1 MTVTATVKLITA
13 PMTAI
18 VAMHYIAHGGM
29 QYTFSVAN
37 GGLTA
42 DQLNALFRDLKTV
55 DDGQTIN
62 ITDNPGEFD
71 CDKTIA
77 TNKGWTVIYNVTP
90 MPPDDGDGPGVP
102 PVPPI

>member
-1 MTVTATVKLITA
+1 MITTTARLVTYPLTATI
-13 PMTAI
+13 
-18 VAMHYIAHGGM
+18 AMHNIAHGGM
-29 QYTFSVAN
+29 QYTFSVAD

-55 DDGQTIN
+55 EDGQTIN

-77 TNKGWTVIYNVTP
+77 INKGWTVIYNVTP
-90 MPPDDGDGPGVP
+90 PMPPDDGPGVP